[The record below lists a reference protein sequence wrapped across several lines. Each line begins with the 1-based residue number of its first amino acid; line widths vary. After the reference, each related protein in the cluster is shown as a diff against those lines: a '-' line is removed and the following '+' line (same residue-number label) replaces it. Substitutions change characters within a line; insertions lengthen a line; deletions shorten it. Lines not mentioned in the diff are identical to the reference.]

1 MNKPLT
7 FSNNNNDLTISI
19 IPQHATIKRSAI
31 QHEEC
36 RWGANLLFL
45 RPWARRWIN
54 HWSLWCMASAMQD
67 LQLPPQPQDITAPWP
82 VPNYTACWQEAR
94 AWTTCPR
101 FLPKSGMA
109 DIRTSALLR
118 GKSNALTTMPHSLQ
132 GFKPTPGRPTLA
144 ETDLRTD
151 TVYTFKD
158 YQYCHVLCR
167 LTLLP
172 CCATYFIVTHTI
184 HFLAFLILQC
194 RHKRCPIT

>member
-82 VPNYTACWQEAR
+82 VPNYTACWQEAC

-109 DIRTSALLR
+109 DIQTSALLR
-118 GKSNALTTMPHSLQ
+118 GKSNALTTMPPHYKGLNQPPVGLLWRKLISELTQCTHLKTINTVMYCADWHCCNAVPLISLWL
-132 GFKPTPGRPTLA
+132 TP
-144 ETDLRTD
+144 
-151 TVYTFKD
+151 
-158 YQYCHVLCR
+158 
-167 LTLLP
+167 
-172 CCATYFIVTHTI
+172 FIS
-184 HFLAFLILQC
+184 
-194 RHKRCPIT
+194 